1 MISFYNNN
9 IKFVFSN
16 KLLIKKWIKEVAK
29 SNDYKI
35 GDINI
40 IFMNDNDLLDI
51 NNKFLNHNYFTDII
65 TFDYTEGNTL
75 NGELYISIDTVKAN
89 AVEYGQVFLTE
100 LHRVIIHGIL
110 HLIGFDDHNEED
122 KLLMRKNEDASLE
135 LLLNLK

>member
-51 NNKFLNHNYFTDII
+51 NNKFLNHIYFTYII
-65 TFDYTEGNTL
+65 TFDSTAGNTL
-75 NGELYISIDTVKAN
+75 NGELSISIDTVKAN
-89 AVEYGQVFLTE
+89 AV
-100 LHRVIIHGIL
+100 
-110 HLIGFDDHNEED
+110 
-122 KLLMRKNEDASLE
+122 
-135 LLLNLK
+135 

>member
-40 IFMNDNDLLDI
+40 KFMNDND
-51 NNKFLNHNYFTDII
+51 
-65 TFDYTEGNTL
+65 
-75 NGELYISIDTVKAN
+75 
-89 AVEYGQVFLTE
+89 
-100 LHRVIIHGIL
+100 
-110 HLIGFDDHNEED
+110 
-122 KLLMRKNEDASLE
+122 
-135 LLLNLK
+135 